1 MKSNELGK
9 LLGDFRLL
17 VILFVAFRVILLLAY
32 EPFLLDGNERG
43 IGVGGDRQY
52 HFALASLSDDGLY
65 PFRDWWSE
73 FPPVWFLTTTS
84 VYELLGEKVTFNSW
98 SMALG
103 GLLLLSEVGILLMI
117 RNIGARLHGESTGMA
132 LAWIYALLAAPAVF
146 MWWNFDSLVTFFFL
160 FGIWLLL
167 RQKDI
172 PSAVM
177 IAFGALTKFVPF
189 LLFGAALRF
198 LKPQRTAHYIAVAI
212 GLFVLAYLPL
222 FALNRELTLV
232 SLTAQFSKPSYQTIW
247 AIIDGNYATGNFGEI
262 ETHFRAD
269 GVSAVT
275 GNPARIPSILRF
287 GLAAAIGLF
296 VFLRTRRYDEPGFV
310 AFIGITLLIFYLQS
324 QGWSPQWLTQIIP
337 LLLLVYPTRNAVYVA
352 IMLNILAFVE
362 YPLIFIRSADI
373 PLEPGSLIF
382 LPWVLVVVLRTLL
395 LVGICVAF
403 YQKLRQSPNPELAF
417 ESQRNEQ

>member
-17 VILFVAFRVILLLAY
+17 LLLFVAFRVILLIAY

-52 HFALASLSDDGLY
+52 HFALASLSDNGQY

-73 FPPVWFLTTTS
+73 FPPVWFLTTTT
-84 VYELLGEKVTFNSW
+84 VYDLLGEKVTFNSW
-98 SMALG
+98 SMVLG
-103 GLLLLSEVGILLMI
+103 GLMLLSEVGILLMI
-117 RNIGARLHGESTGMA
+117 RNIGARLHGEITGMA
-132 LAWIYALLAAPAVF
+132 LAWIYALLAAPAIF

-167 RQKDI
+167 RHKDI
-172 PSAVM
+172 PSTVM
-177 IAFGALTKFVPF
+177 IALGALTKFVPF
-189 LLFGAALRF
+189 LIFGAAIRF
-198 LKPQRTAHYIAVAI
+198 LKPQRTVRYIAVAV

-222 FALNRELTLV
+222 FALNSELTLV
-232 SLTAQFSKPSYQTIW
+232 SLTAQFSKPSYQTVW
-247 AIIDGNYATGNFGEI
+247 AIIDGNYSTGNFGEI

-296 VFLRTRRYDEPGFV
+296 VFLRTRRFDELGLV
-310 AFIGITLLIFYLQS
+310 AFIGITLLIFYIQS

-337 LLLLVYPTRNAVYVA
+337 LLLLVYPTRNAVYMA
-352 IMLNILAFVE
+352 IMLSVLAFVE

-373 PLEPGSLIF
+373 PLEPGNLIF
-382 LPWVLVVVLRTLL
+382 LPWVLVVILRTLL

-403 YQKLRQSPNPELAF
+403 YQKLRQSPNPELALKD
-417 ESQRNEQ
+417 

>member
-17 VILFVAFRVILLLAY
+17 LILFVAFRVILLLAY

-52 HFALASLSDDGLY
+52 HFALASLSDNGQY

-98 SMALG
+98 SMVLG
-103 GLLLLSEVGILLMI
+103 GLMLLSEVGILLLI
-117 RNIGARLHGESTGMA
+117 RNIGARLHGEVTGMA

-189 LLFGAALRF
+189 LIFGAAVRF
-198 LKPQRTAHYIAVAI
+198 LKPQRSARYIAVAL

-222 FALNRELTLV
+222 FALNSELTLV

-262 ETHFRAD
+262 ESHFRAD

-287 GLAAAIGLF
+287 GLATAIGLF
-296 VFLRTRRYDEPGFV
+296 VFLRTRRFDELGLV

-352 IMLNILAFVE
+352 IMLSILAFVE